1 MKKNFISK
9 KVLREFGLLIGLG
22 LPFLIGWLLPTIFGH
37 SLRLWTLWISIPFL
51 LLGIF
56 KPHSLFYPY
65 KFWMK
70 IGHVLGWINSRVILS
85 LVFLVVLLPIALIM
99 KLFSYDPLRR
109 KKGDQNSYREKKTNY
124 VINLRKI
131 F

>member
-1 MKKNFISK
+1 MKKKFISK
-9 KVLREFGLLIGLG
+9 KVLREFGLLIGLV

-37 SLRLWTLWISIPFL
+37 SLRLWTLWISIPLL

-56 KPHSLFYPY
+56 KPRYLFYPY

-70 IGHVLGWINSRVILS
+70 IGHVLGWINSKLILS
-85 LVFLVVLLPIALIM
+85 LVFLLVLLPIALIM

-109 KKGDQNSYREKKTNY
+109 KKGGQNSYREKKTNY
-124 VINLRKI
+124 IINLRKI

>member
-1 MKKNFISK
+1 MKKKFISK

-56 KPHSLFYPY
+56 KPHSLYYPY

-70 IGHVLGWINSRVILS
+70 IGHILGWINSRVILG
-85 LVFLVVLLPIALIM
+85 LVFLLVLLPIALIM

-109 KKGDQNSYREKKTNY
+109 KKGGQNSYREKKTDHI
-124 VINLRKI
+124 INLRKI

>member
-1 MKKNFISK
+1 MEKNFISK

-37 SLRLWTLWISIPFL
+37 SLRLWTLFISIPFL

-85 LVFLVVLLPIALIM
+85 LVFLLVLLPIALIM

-109 KKGDQNSYREKKTNY
+109 KKGDQNSYREKKINY
-124 VINLRKI
+124 KINLRKI

>member
-1 MKKNFISK
+1 MKKSFISK
-9 KVLREFGLLIGLG
+9 KVLREFGLLIGFG
-22 LPFLIGWLLPTIFGH
+22 LPFLIGWLLPTILGH

-51 LLGIF
+51 FLGIF

-70 IGHVLGWINSRVILS
+70 MGHVLGWINSRIILS
-85 LVFLVVLLPIALIM
+85 LVFILVLLPIAFIM

-109 KKGDQNSYREKKTNY
+109 KKGDQNSYREKKENY
-124 VINLRKI
+124 IINLRKI

>member
-1 MKKNFISK
+1 MGKNFISK

-56 KPHSLFYPY
+56 KPHSLYYPY

-70 IGHVLGWINSRVILS
+70 IGHILGWINSRVILG
-85 LVFLVVLLPIALIM
+85 LVFLLVLLPIALIM

-109 KKGDQNSYREKKTNY
+109 KKGGQNSYREKKTDHI
-124 VINLRKI
+124 INLRKI

>member
-1 MKKNFISK
+1 MGKNFISK

-37 SLRLWTLWISIPFL
+37 TLRLWTLWISIPFL

-65 KFWMK
+65 TFWMK

-85 LVFLVVLLPIALIM
+85 LVFLLVLLPIALIM

-124 VINLRKI
+124 KINLRKI

>member
-1 MKKNFISK
+1 MEKNFISK

-37 SLRLWTLWISIPFL
+37 SLRLWTLCISIPFL

-85 LVFLVVLLPIALIM
+85 LVFLLVLLPIALIM

-109 KKGDQNSYREKKTNY
+109 KKGDQNSYREKKINY
-124 VINLRKI
+124 KINLRKI